1 MTISLDELKA
11 ENAAEE
17 AQSENN
23 QDVTEQGA
31 LDDKNVNDDV
41 IDDADIEQ
49 DNGTEDGSEE
59 GEKLE
64 SWQQTEVDASE
75 SDQSGFVPNAEA
87 AKRRKQNTALRGTVK
102 EKDTEIELLRK
113 ELEEAKSVNAPVQT
127 APTLSTRPTREGCG
141 YDEDAYDV
149 ALDAWNDEKLD
160 LKIKSMNQTANQNQQ
175 QEQKAEA
182 AKQQIQNSLNDHYAR
197 AEKLVSDGKVKQE
210 IFQAADG
217 NVRNAIESV
226 FNGAGNEMT
235 DQIIARLNDMGSGS
249 EKVVYLLGRNTSK
262 LNELTGLLQKDPT
275 GLSAMGFLGK
285 LHSEVQDPQKRRSN
299 APKPANKLTGD
310 AAATSSHGTMFKKWS
325 KSTDPQTRIDLKSKA
340 KAAGEDVSSW
350 KW

>member
-17 AQSENN
+17 VKAEDSQ
-23 QDVTEQGA
+23 
-31 LDDKNVNDDV
+31 DV
-41 IDDADIEQ
+41 IDQDELDDGHINADVLYDEGDDQ
-49 DNGTEDGSEE
+49 DDDTESGSEE
-59 GEKLE
+59 SATLE
-64 SWQQTEVDASE
+64 SWQQTDDDTSE

-113 ELEEAKSVNAPVQT
+113 ELEEAKSVNATVQT

-160 LKIKSMNQTANQNQQ
+160 LKIKSMNQAANQNQQ

-182 AKQQIQNSLNDHYAR
+182 AKQHMQNSLNDHYAR
-197 AEKLVSDGKVKQE
+197 ADKLVSDGKVKQE

-235 DQIIARLNDMGSGS
+235 DQIIARLNDMGAGS

-262 LNELTGLLQKDPT
+262 LNELTGLLRNDPT

-299 APKPANKLTGD
+299 APKPASKLTGD
-310 AAATSSHGTMFKKWS
+310 AAATSSHGTLFKKWS
-325 KSTDPQTRIDLKSKA
+325 KSTDPQTRINLKSKA